1 MKVKRNED
9 KKKRKVDPVG
19 AGIIVAGSGAS
30 LAAGRSFR
38 KWGEKEAKAGK
49 EAQQER
55 FEKLIETKKNQE
67 ILKNNKATLE
77 EVKKAENAAKKAESE
92 VKGLFK
98 GKKIDAI
105 RDIKIKNI
113 KEALEKGEKREKEII
128 ENITKY
134 KGEKLKAAEEEA
146 GKIMKEARGNG
157 RKLAAAGH
165 LGTAA
170 VYGAYK
176 LARKHKKEEKK
187 FSDAREPVPEDI
199 LEKAKKSGV
208 VQKDK
213 DGNWR
218 IINIDGK
225 VFWRAKFSSK
235 EAGQRALQSYKMGKW
250 NKKK

>member
-19 AGIIVAGSGAS
+19 TGIIVAGSGAS

-55 FEKLIETKKNQE
+55 FEKLIETKKNQD

-77 EVKKAENAAKKAESE
+77 EVKKAENVAKKAESE

-134 KGEKLKAAEEEA
+134 KGEKLKALEEET
-146 GKIMKEARGNG
+146 GKRMKEARGNG
-157 RKLAAAGH
+157 RKLAAAGL

-176 LARKHKKEEKK
+176 LARKHKEEKK

-225 VFWRAKFSSK
+225 VFWRAKYSSK
-235 EAGQRALQSYKMGKW
+235 EAAERVLQSYHSGKW
-250 NKKK
+250 YKK

>member
-19 AGIIVAGSGAS
+19 AGIIVVGSGAS
-30 LAAGRSFR
+30 HVAGKSFR

-49 EAQQER
+49 EAQEKR
-55 FEKLIETKKNQE
+55 LEKLMESQKNQD

-77 EVKKAENAAKKAESE
+77 EVKKAENVAKKAESE

-98 GKKIDAI
+98 GKKIGAI

-113 KEALEKGEKREKEII
+113 KEALEKGEKREKDIL
-128 ENITKY
+128 ENIAES
-134 KGEKLKAAEEEA
+134 KGEKLRAIEEET
-146 GKIMKEARGNG
+146 GKRMKEARGNG
-157 RKLAAAGH
+157 RKLATAGL

-176 LARKHKKEEKK
+176 LARKHKEEKK

-225 VFWRAKFSSK
+225 VFWQAKYKSK
-235 EAGQRALQSYKMGKW
+235 EAAERVLQSYKMGKW
-250 NKKK
+250 NKK